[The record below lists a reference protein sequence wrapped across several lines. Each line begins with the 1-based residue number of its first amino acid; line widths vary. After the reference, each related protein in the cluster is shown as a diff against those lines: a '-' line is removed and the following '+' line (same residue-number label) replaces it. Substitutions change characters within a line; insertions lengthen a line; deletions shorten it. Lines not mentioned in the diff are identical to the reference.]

1 MFIYFLKI
9 KKLVRQTEAVHILY
23 LASMKSPAFLRHP
36 LAFVLF
42 GSVAAFC
49 TYTCMYAFRKGIT
62 AVTFEGMVYAGI
74 SYKSWLVIA
83 QVFGYALSKRI
94 GVKVVSEMTPGRR
107 VMSILGFVT
116 VAQLALLGFA
126 LVPAPWNI
134 VFLFL
139 NGLPLGMVYGVML
152 GFLEGRRQTDALVAG
167 LTASFIFASGFVK
180 TVALTI
186 RRDWGVSEYWLPL
199 TTGMLFVLPMLL
211 SLYALSLLPPP
222 TAEDRALRTTRQP
235 MNADERRTFLR
246 TFAAGLI
253 PFIASYVLL
262 TAFRDF
268 RDNFGPEIIKSLGI
282 TDPGVFAQTETI
294 VALCI
299 LALMGSI
306 QLVRDNT
313 RAFQLINVVMISSVL
328 MIGLSTWLYQQGMLS
343 PGVWYTLMGLGLYG
357 AYVPCN
363 GLFFERF
370 VASFRYVSTVGFI
383 VTLADFY
390 GYLGSVA
397 VLLYKNFGQ
406 STISYLD
413 FFIYGAYALSIIYA
427 LLMAISYRAFW
438 RMGKERR
445 VLAEV

>member
-1 MFIYFLKI
+1 
-9 KKLVRQTEAVHILY
+9 
-23 LASMKSPAFLRHP
+23 MKSPAFLRHP
-36 LAFVLF
+36 LAFLLF

-62 AVTFEGMVYAGI
+62 AVSFEGMAYAGI

-94 GVKVVSEMTPGRR
+94 GIKVVSEMAPARR
-107 VMSILGFVT
+107 ALNILGFVT
-116 VAQLALLGFA
+116 VALLALLGFA

-134 VFLFL
+134 IFLFL
-139 NGLPLGMVYGVML
+139 NGLPLGMVYGTVL

-186 RRDWGVSEYWLPL
+186 RRDWGVSEYWLPFA
-199 TTGMLFVLPMLL
+199 TGLLFVLPMLL
-211 SLYALSLLPPP
+211 ALYALSLLPPP
-222 TAEDRALRTTRQP
+222 TAEDRALRTARQP
-235 MNADERRTFLR
+235 MDSDERKAFLR

-253 PFIASYVLL
+253 PFVLSYVLL

-282 TDPGVFAQTETI
+282 TDPAVFAQTETI

-299 LALMGSI
+299 LVMMGSI
-306 QLVRDNT
+306 QFVRDNT
-313 RAFQLINVVMISSVL
+313 RAFQLINVVMIASVA
-328 MIGLSTWLYQQGMLS
+328 MIGVSTWLFQQGRLS
-343 PGVWYTLMGLGLYG
+343 PGIWYTLMGVGLYG

-390 GYLGSVA
+390 GYLGSVG

-406 STISYLD
+406 SNVSYLD
-413 FFIYGAYALSIIYA
+413 FFIYGAYALSIAYS
-427 LLMAISYRAFW
+427 LLMVVSYRAFR
-438 RMGKERR
+438 RMGHERQALKL
-445 VLAEV
+445 V